1 MFTNKGYV
9 GYSESV
15 RSKKAKEN
23 GVFPKSLWTKQRMI
37 EILEEEG
44 REDLI
49 NKLNNIPVYILKDE
63 CLLWEEWHH
72 TSKFY
77 NVTEFYSFSIEY
89 LEELTDQKVK
99 ELKERRRLDN
109 IKNKEKKEETK
120 RIREEKR
127 KKKEELNYKLSL
139 MQYSKYKR
147 ESAYLKAIEDGRL
160 KIEDLEEIKQLTEM
174 KQFINRFNGCLGNL
188 KKYTHFKKFEE
199 LKQAILNNEF
209 DLKEIK
215 DIDEKKDGYNLLFVL
230 ENVKK
235 YKGVVND

>member
-1 MFTNKGYV
+1 MFTNKDYV

-15 RSKKAKEN
+15 RSKEAKEN
-23 GVFPKSLWTKQRMI
+23 GVFPKSLWTKQRMV

-49 NKLNNIPVYILKDE
+49 NKLNKIPVYILKDE
-63 CLLWEEWHH
+63 CLSFKEQHH

-99 ELKERRRLDN
+99 ELKERRRLEN
-109 IKNKEKKEETK
+109 IKNKEIRVERN

-160 KIEDLEEIKQLTEM
+160 KIEDLEEIKQLAEM

-188 KKYTHFKKFEE
+188 KKYTHFEKFEE

-209 DLKEIK
+209 DINEIK
-215 DIDEKKDGYNLLFVL
+215 GIDEKKDGYNLLFVL